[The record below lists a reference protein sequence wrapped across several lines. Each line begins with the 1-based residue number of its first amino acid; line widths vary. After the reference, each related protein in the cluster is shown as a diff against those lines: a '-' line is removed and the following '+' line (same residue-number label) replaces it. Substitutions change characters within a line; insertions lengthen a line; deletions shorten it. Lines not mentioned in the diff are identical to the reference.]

1 MKKIILLC
9 ILLAAALSLPA
20 CTEDTAPVTD
30 EPGASAVQSGG
41 ENEGEGVV
49 GGCRIRIVSAEKGE
63 DYAGNPV
70 VIVTYEWSNNSEDS
84 KTFAT
89 SFSAKVY
96 QNGVECTSYTIVEG
110 VDSSKQ
116 LAEIKPGATLQ
127 VQEAYS
133 ISDESDITVEVGPWI
148 SFDDEVVVTKT
159 FSLS

>member
-1 MKKIILLC
+1 MKKFVLAC
-9 ILLAAALSLPA
+9 VLLAAALSLPA

-30 EPGASAVQSGG
+30 EPGTSAVQSG
-41 ENEGEGVV
+41 ESEGVI
-49 GGCRIRIVSAEKGE
+49 GDCRIKIVSAEKGE
-63 DYAGNPV
+63 DYAGDPV

-96 QNGVECTSYTIVEG
+96 QNGVECTSYTVVEG
-110 VDSSKQ
+110 VDSSKL

-148 SFDDEVVVTKT
+148 SFDDESVVQT